1 MHSKRYPLHRQRA
14 NHGGERVICL
24 PCNAILPTLPIYDG
38 NLPKIVSVA
47 ETIVDKPRGDFASLC
62 CK

>member
-1 MHSKRYPLHRQRA
+1 MHSRRYTLHRQRA
-14 NHGGERVICL
+14 NHGRERVISL
-24 PCNAILPTLPIYDG
+24 PGNAIQPTLPIYDG

-47 ETIVDKPRGDFASLC
+47 EVIVDKSRGDFASLC

>member
-1 MHSKRYPLHRQRA
+1 LHRQRA

-47 ETIVDKPRGDFASLC
+47 ETIVDKTRGDFASLC